1 METKTTEELRNEIR
15 AASDIEDYLASN
27 RENLILPNLS
37 RHLNL
42 LLSRKGL
49 SKAEVVRGS
58 QLSRAYVYQIFSG
71 QKTPSRDKLIALAFG
86 LRLSCEETEELLKTS
101 KNQKLYARDKRD
113 AVILFA
119 LQRSKTI
126 LEANDLLF
134 DNGLETLGAPED

>member
-15 AASDIEDYLASN
+15 AASDIEDYLTSN